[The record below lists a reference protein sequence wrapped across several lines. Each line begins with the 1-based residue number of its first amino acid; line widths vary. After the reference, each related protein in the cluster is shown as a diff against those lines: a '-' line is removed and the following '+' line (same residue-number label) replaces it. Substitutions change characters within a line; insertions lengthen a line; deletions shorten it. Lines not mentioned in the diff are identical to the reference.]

1 MKVAIFGRDF
11 SNAYTK
17 QVQDLLNTLNSEG
30 IQTIVYEPFV
40 QVFKMHGITLH
51 DSETFT
57 DAKELTKLG
66 VETLVS
72 IGGDGTILQAATV
85 VVGTSIAIFGVNTG
99 RMGFLASISFDEIN
113 EAVQCLK
120 EKNYAVENRNLLSLE
135 TSTQLFGEKNFA
147 LNDLT
152 IARRDVSA
160 MIKVEVFLNNE
171 YLNTYWSDGLIVST
185 STGSTAYSLS
195 CGGPVVYP
203 SSGNFLITPIAPHNL
218 NVRPFVVPDD
228 SELTLMV
235 EGRHESYL
243 VSLDSRTEIVDEK
256 VVLNIK
262 KHKHSV
268 GIIRLPSH
276 SYLKTLRQKLNWG
289 LDKRN

>member
-1 MKVAIFGRDF
+1 MRVAIFGRDF
-11 SNAYTK
+11 SNAYTGK
-17 QVQDLLNTLNSEG
+17 VQELLSTLDKTD
-30 IQTIVYEPFV
+30 IKIIVYEPFV
-40 QVFKMHGITLH
+40 EVFSMHNITLP
-51 DSETFT
+51 SNETFAT
-57 DAKELTKLG
+57 AVDLKKAG

-72 IGGDGTILQAATV
+72 IGGDGTILQAATM

-99 RMGFLASISFDEIN
+99 RMGFLASISFDEIQ
-113 EAVQCLK
+113 EAVKCLK
-120 EKNYAVENRNLLSLE
+120 ENSFEVERRNLLCLE
-135 TSTQLFGEKNFA
+135 TSTNLFGDHNFA

-160 MIKVEVFLNNE
+160 MIKVEVFLNSE

-243 VSLDSRTEIVDEK
+243 VSLDSRTEVVDEK

-262 KHKHSV
+262 KHNRSV
-268 GIIRLPSH
+268 GIIRLPNH

>member
-1 MKVAIFGRDF
+1 MIVGVFGRDF
-11 SNAYTK
+11 SAAYAK
-17 QVQDLLNTLNSEG
+17 QVQVLMDTLSKFD
-30 IQTIVYEPFV
+30 IQTIIYTPFLEV
-40 QVFKMHGITLH
+40 LELHGIQFK
-51 DSETFT
+51 DFQTFHRVE
-57 DAKELTKLG
+57 ELSAHG
-66 VETLVS
+66 VETIVS
-72 IGGDGTILQAATV
+72 VGGDGTILKAASMV
-85 VVGTSIAIFGVNTG
+85 VDTSIAIFGVNTG
-99 RMGFLASISFDEIN
+99 RMGFLASISFEEIDQ
-113 EAVQCLK
+113 AVKALK
-120 EKNYAVENRNLLSLE
+120 DRTFTIEKRNLLCLE
-135 TSTQLFGEKNFA
+135 TTTKLFGDQNFA

-195 CGGPVVYP
+195 CGGPVVFP
-203 SSGNFLITPIAPHNL
+203 SSGNFIITPIAPHNL

-243 VSLDSRTEIVDEK
+243 VSLDSRTEVVDEK
-256 VVLNIK
+256 IVLNIK
-262 KHKHSV
+262 KHHRQV

-276 SYLKTLRQKLNWG
+276 SYLKTLREKLNWG